1 MKKLIVIMLLVML
14 VGFTNCTNPFSTR
27 NAEEPDLG
35 SGRTVNGKSL
45 QTNPDSL
52 LRKVEKSFQF
62 RDPQS
67 YKDCLADS
75 LEVGT
80 EFHFVPEKDE
90 QFRFLNW
97 TRDDEVLYFTNFV
110 NNQEIVSTAL
120 MFTDITPWTPITPST
135 QDTLQTSFNYLI
147 DVKFRTKRERYQG
160 RSILRI
166 FKSSTELWYIYQ
178 WEDFK
183 LQTAVTDSTWST
195 LKANYRY

>member
-1 MKKLIVIMLLVML
+1 MGLM
-14 VGFTNCTNPFSTR
+14 NCTNPFATR
-27 NAEEPDLG
+27 DAEQPDLG
-35 SGRTVNGKSL
+35 TGQTVNGKSL

-67 YKDCLADS
+67 YKDCFADS

-97 TRDDEVLYFTNFV
+97 TRDDEILYFTNFV
-110 NNQEIVSTAL
+110 NNQDIVSMAL
-120 MFTDITPWTPITPST
+120 MFTEQTPWTPINPST
-135 QDTLQTSFNYLI
+135 QDTLQTSFTYLI
-147 DVKFRTKRERYQG
+147 NVKFRTKRERYQG

-166 FKSSTELWYIYQ
+166 LKSSAELWYIYQ

-183 LQTAVTDSTWST
+183 LQTAMTDSTWST